1 MLRNVRSATL
11 QRNVKIVCGSC
22 RRSYVASGNAATR
35 PRVSRRRGRETKA
48 SGLTHTHTHTDVHE
62 QENVSF
68 GRIRKSGK
76 AAKMTTEICDA
87 VQICES
93 DRLFGVEEGAGAE
106 VWICVEALEL
116 ALWFMLRI
124 IVSCSSSPSRGCCSK
139 DAAGFF
145 LCCRWVCFF
154 CRRVD
159 KESETLLDLSLAGS
173 VPTCSGHLHLS
184 LPRLKAASCDVCSC
198 IMSAPSLLWFIFRCI
213 QLRIVIHLWQQPHRH
228 TRGMPPILA
237 EHSSASLAPPDKG
250 LPRFS
255 LIRLSSVSLPLPLP
269 GAVINSLGH
278 ILFADCV
285 VVFYHASEIRMSNE
299 GERERK

>member
-1 MLRNVRSATL
+1 MFAPQLCSAMSKLFVAVAAAVTLPAEMLL
-11 QRNVKIVCGSC
+11 PGPVCHAGEEGKQKLPDS
-22 RRSYVASGNAATR
+22 
-35 PRVSRRRGRETKA
+35 
-48 SGLTHTHTHTDVHE
+48 HTHTHTDVHE

-124 IVSCSSSPSRGCCSK
+124 IVSCSSSPSRDCCSK